1 MELELELAAA
11 MGALPKLPLD
21 VLEVILANLEI
32 PDLVRAGSVCSCLA
46 RAAYTSLRNLGRYKQ
61 SQTPCLFYTSESA
74 GDNVACL
81 YSLVDK
87 RVYMLANSSGPPVRT
102 RFLIGSSNDWLV
114 TVDERPEL
122 LLLNPFTGQQIA
134 LLSVVTIE
142 HVKPIVDDSGSI
154 HRFELSYYTGEKV
167 YRPPEILTRSELREQ
182 LYFKA
187 FVFPNPS
194 TGSYIVVLI
203 HHPYY
208 QLSFA
213 QAGDDRLHVHEG
225 VLYALTELGGIDAF
239 HLTGSA
245 VTREVIVDKVKD
257 YVFESMYIIP
267 APWGGDLLQVWREV
281 DSSRPEQE
289 DEDGDSP
296 EDEPAA
302 VRYITTKIIVY
313 KVDLSTKELVN
324 INRLPNQSLCL
335 GSEQHPQ
342 LKANHAYFTDATR
355 NGLRHRRKE
364 IVFKI
369 WSDWPCPTWIV
380 PHITKMDL
388 AFRN

>member
-1 MELELELAAA
+1 MELELELEAAV
-11 MGALPKLPLD
+11 GALLELPQD

-32 PDLVRAGSVCSCLA
+32 PDLVRAGSVCSSW
-46 RAAYTSLRNLGRYKQ
+46 REPPTPAYAILGVQ
-61 SQTPCLFYTSESA
+61 
-74 GDNVACL
+74 
-81 YSLVDK
+81 
-87 RVYMLANSSGPPVRT
+87 ANSSGPPIRT
-102 RFLIGSSNDWLV
+102 RVLIGSSNGWLV

-134 LLSVVTIE
+134 LLSVVTIL

-154 HRFELSYYTGEKV
+154 HRFELSYYTGEK
-167 YRPPEILTRSELREQ
+167 

-213 QAGDDRLHVHEG
+213 QAGDDRWTWLPSD
-225 VLYALTELGGIDAF
+225 GGYRDCIDAF

-267 APWGGDLLQVWREV
+267 TPWGGDLLQVWREV

-302 VRYITTKIIVY
+302 VRYITTRIIVY

-324 INRLPNQSLCL
+324 INRLPKHILFLGHNQSLCL
-335 GSEQHPQ
+335 GAEQHPQ

-364 IVFKI
+364 IVSKI